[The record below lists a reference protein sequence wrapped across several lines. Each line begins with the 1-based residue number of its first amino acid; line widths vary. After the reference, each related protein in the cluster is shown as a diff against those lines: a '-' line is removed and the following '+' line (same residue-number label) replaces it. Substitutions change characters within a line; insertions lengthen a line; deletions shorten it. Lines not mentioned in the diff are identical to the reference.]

1 MGCSQ
6 MTTILI
12 ATKNE
17 GKARE
22 FRAFFEPKGF
32 KVKTLNEMGSLPKI
46 IENGKTFEENALIKS
61 KILSDKLG
69 MPVLADD
76 SGLMVDALN
85 GAPGIFSARYAG
97 DHDDKAN
104 NEKLLR
110 ELKDVPLSKRTAVF
124 HTSLV
129 VTSISKEPLIVEGN
143 VKGLILTKK
152 QGEDGFGYD
161 PLFYLSELKKTFA
174 ELTPAEKNK
183 VSHRGKAVQALNEH
197 FDDWWK
203 K

>member
-1 MGCSQ
+1 

-32 KVKTLNEMGSLPKI
+32 KVKTLNEMGNLPKI
-46 IENGKTFEENALIKS
+46 IENGKTFEKNALIKS

-69 MPVLADD
+69 IPVLADD

-104 NEKLLR
+104 NGKLLC

-129 VTSISKEPLIVEGN
+129 VTSTSKEPLIVEGN

-161 PLFYLSELKKTFA
+161 PLFYLPELKKTFA

-203 K
+203 R

>member
-1 MGCSQ
+1 

-22 FRAFFEPKGF
+22 FRAFFESKGF